1 MTMSNRSVAFVLAG
15 LILGGLLAALDST
28 VASTA
33 LPTIIGDLGGL
44 GQISWIS
51 TTYLLAAAAVVP
63 IVGKL
68 ADMYGRKRWYLLGL
82 VLFMGGSALCG
93 LAQNMTQ
100 LILFRGL
107 QGLGGGMLTPVAQ
120 TLAGDLFPGE
130 KRVKIQGLLAGLFA
144 LASILG
150 PKLGGFIVEH
160 WDWRWVFY
168 VNLPL
173 GLLAFLMIWRSLT
186 ESIGTTARS
195 IDYTG
200 AASITIAT
208 VALLLGLDLGGDKYA
223 WGSWQI
229 IGLFATAAVSLIVC
243 ILAERRAED
252 PVLPL
257 ALYRDRVFAVCN
269 SLSFIVG
276 AGMTGSLIFIPL
288 FMQGVVG
295 TSANQAG
302 SVLTPMM
309 LSVVVGSIVGSR
321 LLLKVTYRAQLL
333 TGGLI
338 TAGGY
343 YLLSTMTPDTSTG
356 MVQLFMAVTGL
367 GLGFIMPTLT
377 LAVQNHFPA
386 ERRGVVTAS
395 VNFARSVGSSLGVTV
410 FGILMNNR
418 ATGLL
423 KEGLEG
429 LTASLPAGAERLL
442 APMQQAAVTDP
453 MSVFGLLLRPDM
465 AAKLPAAIRDA
476 LFSNLQHALA
486 QSLQFVFLCSLALA
500 AVALVIM
507 ALIGSARMPRSA
519 KGKGEAASTV
529 TAAD

>member
-1 MTMSNRSVAFVLAG
+1 MTMSNRSVAFVLLG

-44 GQISWIS
+44 AQMSWVS
-51 TTYLLAAAAVVP
+51 TAYLLAAAAVVP

-130 KRVKIQGLLAGLFA
+130 KRVKIQGLMAGLFA

-150 PKLGGFIVEH
+150 PKLGGLIVENLN
-160 WDWRWVFY
+160 WRWVFY
-168 VNLPL
+168 MNLPL
-173 GLLAFLMIWRSLT
+173 GVLAFLVIWRSLKET
-186 ESIGTTARS
+186 VGSVSRS
-195 IDYTG
+195 IDYVG
-200 AASITIAT
+200 AATITIGT
-208 VALLLGLDLGGDKYA
+208 VALLLGLDMGGDKYP
-223 WGSWQI
+223 WGSWQVA
-229 IGLFATAAVSLIVC
+229 GLFATAAVSFVIFA
-243 ILAERRAED
+243 LAERRAED
-252 PVLPL
+252 PILPL
-257 ALYRDRVFAVCN
+257 ALYRDRLFAACN

-295 TSANQAG
+295 TGANQAG
-302 SVLTPMM
+302 SALTPMM
-309 LSVVVGSIVGSR
+309 LAVIVGSIVGSR
-321 LLLKVTYRAQLL
+321 MLLKVTYRTQLL

-338 TAGGY
+338 MVSGY
-343 YLLSTMTPDTSTG
+343 YLMSTMTADTTQR
-356 MVQLFMAVTGL
+356 MVQIFMAVTGL
-367 GLGFIMPTLT
+367 GLGFVMPTLT
-377 LAVQNHFPA
+377 VAVQNHFPA

-418 ATGLL
+418 ATALL
-423 KEGLEG
+423 QDG
-429 LTASLPAGAERLL
+429 LTNLASNLPAGADKLL
-442 APMQQAAVTDP
+442 APMQETAATNP
-453 MSVFGLLLRPDM
+453 MSLFALLLKPELV
-465 AAKLPAAIRDA
+465 AKLPAPIREA
-476 LFSNLQHALA
+476 LFGNLKETLA
-486 QSLQFVFLCSLALA
+486 QSLHFVFLCSAGLA
-500 AVALVIM
+500 VTALVVM
-507 ALIGSARMPRSA
+507 VLMGSARMPRTE
-519 KGKGEAASTV
+519 KTPVASV
-529 TAAD
+529 AD